1 MRHNRRV
8 RFLRHGVVVVCCCD
22 CPSILL
28 LPLGDVIGERRLR
41 QGLEDPLGH
50 NLPCNDTVG
59 PNHPYVKPSP

>member
-28 LPLGDVIGERRLR
+28 LPLGDVIGERRL
-41 QGLEDPLGH
+41 GE
-50 NLPCNDTVG
+50 
-59 PNHPYVKPSP
+59 K